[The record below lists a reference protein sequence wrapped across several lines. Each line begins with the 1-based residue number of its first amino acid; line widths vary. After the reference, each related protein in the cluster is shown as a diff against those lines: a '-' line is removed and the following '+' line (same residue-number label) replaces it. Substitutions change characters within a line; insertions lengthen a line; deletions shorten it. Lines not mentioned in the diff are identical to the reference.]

1 VEHAAFGEEIRPR
14 RAMNRA
20 IDAAPAEERRIRRV
34 DDGVNAQRG
43 DVGNDDLEPRLADLA
58 R

>member
-1 VEHAAFGEEIRPR
+1 MYRT
-14 RAMNRA
+14 
-20 IDAAPAEERRIRRV
+20 IDATPAKERRVRRV

-43 DVGNDDLEPRLADLA
+43 DVGNDDFEPRLADLA

>member
-1 VEHAAFGEEIRPR
+1 MKHPAFSDEVRSRRPMYR
-14 RAMNRA
+14 T
-20 IDAAPAEERRIRRV
+20 IDAAPAKERRVRRV

-43 DVGNDDLEPRLADLA
+43 DVGNDDFEPRLADLA